1 MDPIRRNILAT
12 GAAAA
17 ATAATPQL
25 FAQQIG
31 QGGAFKFYEKGNVR
45 IRYQEAG
52 SGFPLLVIPGGGLNS
67 RISNW
72 ATAVINAMEEL
83 KSDFRC
89 ITMDQRNATGGES
102 TGPIPVDDPWG
113 AFADDQLGL
122 MDHLGVRQ
130 FFFFGNCIGGS
141 FALKL
146 MERAPDRVVAG
157 VLSQPIGHRPES
169 PDVMYDLSRDVWAK
183 EFRARQPEVSMET
196 IEKYL
201 TNLYRVRPDFVYSV
215 SREFVRNCQT
225 PMLVLPDDTAA
236 HAYQTAVD
244 IASLAPNAEVTVY
257 PWNNPPELKART
269 INRVRAFMK
278 AHLPM
283 TAAR

>member
-1 MDPIRRNILAT
+1 
-12 GAAAA
+12 
-17 ATAATPQL
+17 
-25 FAQQIG
+25 
-31 QGGAFKFYEKGNVR
+31 
-45 IRYQEAG
+45 
-52 SGFPLLVIPGGGLNS
+52 
-67 RISNW
+67 
-72 ATAVINAMEEL
+72 VINARDEFKNE
-83 KSDFRC
+83 FRC

-102 TGPIPVDDPWG
+102 TGPIPVDAPWD

-122 MDHLGVRQ
+122 MDHLGIRQ

-157 VLSQPIGHRPES
+157 VLSQPIGHRPEN
-169 PDVMYDLSRDVWAK
+169 PNVMYDLSLDVWAK
-183 EFRARQPEVSMET
+183 DFRARQPEVSMET

-236 HAYQTAVD
+236 HAYQTAID
-244 IASLAPNAEVTVY
+244 IASLAPNADVTVY

-269 INRVRAFMK
+269 INRVRAFLK
-278 AHLPM
+278 AHQPM